1 MANNQNLMEK
11 VNQVNQ
17 LLLEGEPDNI
27 SVDDHGGT
35 SYTGYKPQYVID
47 AMNEVFGLGSWGFEE
62 VSSEIMPG
70 EKGGLA
76 ITQVSVWIEG
86 VTARPVGWGQNR
98 VTRGDF
104 GDARKGAQ
112 TDAIKKALSY
122 FSIGNR
128 AYRGLIPNPKQQNA
142 NQNVTRVVR
151 PQQQATSKPKDITPV
166 VNNVPS
172 QSQQQPAA
180 IPQESKP
187 PTLEE
192 RFRAAYKRALAL
204 RQFTFKQ
211 GATDQEKRQAFLA
224 FAGPIVNATLTST
237 GQLTASRLDAIEAYL
252 NAKDAA

>member
-47 AMNEVFGLGSWGFEE
+47 AMNEVFGLGGWGFEE

-76 ITQVSVWIEG
+76 IAQVKAWIEG
-86 VTARPVGWGQNR
+86 VTAQPVGWGQNR

-142 NQNVTRVVR
+142 HQNVAHVVR
-151 PQQQATSKPKDITPV
+151 PQQQAPSKPKEIAPV
-166 VNNVPS
+166 VSS
-172 QSQQQPAA
+172 QSQQPAA
-180 IPQESKP
+180 IPQESKS